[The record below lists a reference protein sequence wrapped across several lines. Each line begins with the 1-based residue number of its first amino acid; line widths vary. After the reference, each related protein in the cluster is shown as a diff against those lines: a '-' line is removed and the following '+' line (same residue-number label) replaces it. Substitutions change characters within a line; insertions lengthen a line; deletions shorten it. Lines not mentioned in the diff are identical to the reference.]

1 MDLKQISDIH
11 SMNKERFSSTK
22 EMYEFLM
29 FQMQSHM
36 IEIDDLKNNGDD
48 HYIKEIA
55 DLAILGKLLAECEGV
70 DDSVFCERY
79 KKFREK
85 IEENK

>member
-1 MDLKQISDIH
+1 
-11 SMNKERFSSTK
+11 
-22 EMYEFLM
+22 
-29 FQMQSHM
+29 M